1 MDISSCGTQPANGF
15 AAAANPKGLNN
26 VVLLRTS
33 NLCSTGRHCRGP
45 EQMAQQSRS
54 PCTSHKRA
62 RKCRRRPRMRP
73 VCLAGRT
80 RSRRGRG
87 YGLRRRGQPTSQ
99 TASCDPARTRAPPLV
114 SRCPTRCP
122 AIQCPMWRRKTDPE
136 AERASPFLATSAS
149 GKSARRAST
158 AVICMYGAQAR
169 GVIFAGCCEPRDATL
184 RVRRSGCLDFESDR
198 VAVRAVV
205 SNAPCWR
212 WQRASLRA

>member
-1 MDISSCGTQPANGF
+1 MDISSCGTQPADGF
-15 AAAANPKGLNN
+15 AAAANPNGLNN

-45 EQMAQQSRS
+45 EQMAQQSRN
-54 PCTSHKRA
+54 PCIYRKRA
-62 RKCRRRPRMRP
+62 RRCGRRPRMRRP

-80 RSRRGRG
+80 RSRRVRG

-158 AVICMYGAQAR
+158 LPLYVCTGGRKRGASSYQLLA
-169 GVIFAGCCEPRDATL
+169 
-184 RVRRSGCLDFESDR
+184 
-198 VAVRAVV
+198 
-205 SNAPCWR
+205 
-212 WQRASLRA
+212 ASLGRQAKRPWSIRSRF